1 MYGRPT
7 ETQAE
12 NIMSGITWLLL
23 TLIVAGT
30 LAYRRSPLL
39 IWTGAAAVLLL
50 AVQLAGEG
58 LAPVAWI
65 VFAVIA
71 GLLNF
76 KPLRRATLSKP
87 LLKWFKSVLPPM
99 SSTEKDAIDAGTV
112 WWDAELFSG
121 RPNWT
126 TLLRTPRA
134 ELNDEER
141 AFLDGPVED
150 LCRMLDD
157 WKINQELNDLPPE
170 VWTFLGKHR
179 FFGMI
184 IPKEYG
190 GLDFSARAQSE
201 VVVKIASRSGTA
213 AVTVMVPN
221 SLGPG
226 ELLMHYGTSEQKQ
239 HFLPRLARGEEI
251 PAFALTGPWAG
262 SDAGSMPDIGVVCKG
277 EYKGKEV
284 LGFRVNWQK
293 RYITLGPIATI
304 LGLAFKA
311 EDPDGLLGG
320 KRERGITCALIPTD
334 TPGVEIGLRHNPGG
348 AFMNGPNSGKDVFVP
363 MEWVIGGQA
372 QVGNGWKM
380 LMDCLSVGRAISL
393 PALGTAG
400 GKAAARMSG
409 AYARVRRQ
417 FKIPIGRFEGIEEP
431 LARIAGVTYRMDAAR
446 VLTATALDLGGKPSV
461 LSAILKYNNTEGMRQ
476 TINDAMDI
484 HAGRAVCLG
493 PSNYLQ
499 QTYQTVPVAITVEG
513 ANILTRSMIIFGQ
526 GAIRCHPYVLKEML
540 AAANDD
546 AEAGLKAFDEAFFAH
561 VGFTISNLVRS
572 FVLAVTGARFVAAP
586 DLGPTAGYAKR
597 LTRMSASFALLADVA
612 MLTLGGDLKRREKI
626 SGRFADI
633 LSHLYMASAVL
644 KRFEDDGRPA
654 ADLPIV
660 RWALD
665 DSLAIIE
672 ERLDGILRNF
682 PVTGVGA
689 VLRPFVLPLGRRY
702 RGASDALG
710 HEVAKLLLSPSETR
724 DRLTDGLFIDLKR
737 DDPMGLME
745 LALEKVIAA
754 EAVERKLAKGLGAGV
769 NTLNMEAVLAKGV
782 AEGVINELEAEEVR
796 EAMAIT
802 AEAIAVDDFPGAPKK
817 AGQQAA

>member
-1 MYGRPT
+1 
-7 ETQAE
+7 
-12 NIMSGITWLLL
+12 MSGITWLLL
-23 TLIVAGT
+23 ILVAFGV
-30 LAYRRSPLL
+30 LAYRRSSLPV
-39 IWTGAAAVLLL
+39 WTGAIAILLLAGQLAGGGLTPIPWVLFAIVAVLLNL
-50 AVQLAGEG
+50 
-58 LAPVAWI
+58 
-65 VFAVIA
+65 
-71 GLLNF
+71 
-76 KPLRRATLSKP
+76 KPLRRVVLSKA
-87 LLKWFKSVLPPM
+87 LLNWFRSVLPPM
-99 SSTEKDAIDAGTV
+99 SATEKDAIDAGTV

-121 RPNWT
+121 RPNWNE
-126 TLLRTPRA
+126 LLRTPRG
-134 ELNDEER
+134 ELSAEER
-141 AFLDGPVED
+141 AFLDGPVNE
-150 LCRMLDD
+150 LCHMLDD
-157 WKINQELNDLPPE
+157 WKINQELDDLPPE
-170 VWTFLGKHR
+170 VWSFLGKHR

-201 VVVKIASRSGTA
+201 VVLKIASRSGTA

-226 ELLMHYGTSEQKQ
+226 ELLMHYGTAEQKK

-262 SDAGSMPDIGVVCKG
+262 SDAGSMPDAGIVCKG

-284 LGFRVNWQK
+284 LGFRVNWDK
-293 RYITLGPIATI
+293 RYITLGPIATL

-311 EDPDGLLGG
+311 RDPDGLLGG
-320 KRERGITCALIPTD
+320 KQELGITCALIPTNA
-334 TPGVEIGLRHNPGG
+334 PGVDIGLRHKPGG

-363 MEWVIGGQA
+363 MDWVIGGQA

-400 GKAAARMSG
+400 GKGAARMTG

-476 TINDAMDI
+476 AINDAMDV

-493 PSNYLQ
+493 PSNYLAQ
-499 QTYQTVPVAITVEG
+499 SYQTVPVAITVEG

-540 AAANDD
+540 AAADQD

-572 FVLAVTGARFVAAP
+572 FVLALTGGRFVAGP
-586 DLGPTAGYAKR
+586 DLGPTALYAKR

-612 MLTLGGDLKRREKI
+612 MMALGGDLKRREKI

-682 PVTGVGA
+682 PVRGVGPA
-689 VLRPFVLPLGRRY
+689 MRPFVLPLGRRWK
-702 RGASDALG
+702 GASDKLG
-710 HEVAKLLLSPSETR
+710 HEVAALLLSPSETR
-724 DRLTDGLFIDLKR
+724 DRLTSGLFLNMNE

-745 LALEKVIAA
+745 IALEKVIAA
-754 EAVERKLAKGLGAGV
+754 EPVERKLAKAFGASI
-769 NTLNMEAVLAKGV
+769 NTQNMEAVLKKGV
-782 AEGVINELEAEEVR
+782 AEGAINELEAETVR

-802 AEAIAVDDFPGAPKK
+802 AKAIAVDDFPGQQAKL
-817 AGQQAA
+817 GQQAA

>member
-1 MYGRPT
+1 
-7 ETQAE
+7 
-12 NIMSGITWLLL
+12 MSGITWLLL
-23 TLIVAGT
+23 ILVALGV
-30 LAYRRSPLL
+30 LAYRRSSLP
-39 IWTGAAAVLLL
+39 IWTGAIAVLLL
-50 AVQLAGEG
+50 AVQLTGGG
-58 LAPVAWI
+58 LTPVPWL
-65 VFAVIA
+65 VFAVVA
-71 GLLNF
+71 VLLNV
-76 KPLRRATLSKP
+76 KPLRRVVFSKA
-87 LLKWFKSVLPPM
+87 LLKWFRSVLPPM
-99 SSTEKDAIDAGTV
+99 SATEKDAIDAGTV

-121 RPNWT
+121 RPNWIE
-126 TLLRTPRA
+126 LLRTPRG
-134 ELNDEER
+134 ELSPEER
-141 AFLDGPVED
+141 AFLDGPVDE

-157 WKINQELNDLPPE
+157 WKINQELDDLPPE
-170 VWTFLGKHR
+170 VWSFLAKHR

-201 VVVKIASRSGTA
+201 VVLKIASRSGAA

-226 ELLMHYGTSEQKQ
+226 ELLMHYGTAEQKK

-262 SDAGSMPDIGVVCKG
+262 SDAGSMPDAGIVCKG

-284 LGFRVNWQK
+284 LGFRVNWEK

-311 EDPDGLLGG
+311 RDPDGLLGG
-320 KRERGITCALIPTD
+320 NKELGITCALIPTD
-334 TPGVEIGLRHNPGG
+334 TPGVDIGLRHKPGG

-393 PALGTAG
+393 PALGTAA
-400 GKAAARMSG
+400 GKAAARMTG
-409 AYARVRRQ
+409 AYSRVRRQ

-476 TINDAMDI
+476 AINDAMDV

-493 PSNYLQ
+493 PSNYLAQ
-499 QTYQTVPVAITVEG
+499 SYQTVPVAITVEG

-540 AAANDD
+540 AAADQD
-546 AEAGLKAFDEAFFAH
+546 ADAGLKAFDEAFFAH

-572 FVLAVTGARFVAAP
+572 FVLALTGGRFVAAP
-586 DLGPTAGYAKR
+586 DLGPTAAYARR
-597 LTRMSASFALLADVA
+597 LTRMSASFALLADIA
-612 MLTLGGDLKRREKI
+612 MMALGGDLKRREKI

-633 LSHLYMASAVL
+633 LSHMYMASAVL

-660 RWALD
+660 RWALE

-682 PVTGVGA
+682 PVRGVGA
-689 VLRPFVLPLGRRY
+689 VMRPFVLPLGRRSK
-702 RGASDALG
+702 GASDQLG

-724 DRLTDGLFIDLKR
+724 DRLTAGLFIDMNE

-745 LALEKVIAA
+745 VALEKVIAA
-754 EAVERKLAKGLGAGV
+754 EPVERKLAKAFGASV
-769 NTLNMEAVLAKGV
+769 NTHNMEAVLKKGV
-782 AEGVINELEAEEVR
+782 SEGAINELEAETVR

-802 AEAIAVDDFPGAPKK
+802 AKAIAVDDFPGAQRKL
-817 AGQQAA
+817 GQQAA

>member
-1 MYGRPT
+1 
-7 ETQAE
+7 
-12 NIMSGITWLLL
+12 
-23 TLIVAGT
+23 
-30 LAYRRSPLL
+30 
-39 IWTGAAAVLLL
+39 
-50 AVQLAGEG
+50 
-58 LAPVAWI
+58 
-65 VFAVIA
+65 
-71 GLLNF
+71 
-76 KPLRRATLSKP
+76 
-87 LLKWFKSVLPPM
+87 
-99 SSTEKDAIDAGTV
+99 
-112 WWDAELFSG
+112 
-121 RPNWT
+121 
-126 TLLRTPRA
+126 
-134 ELNDEER
+134 
-141 AFLDGPVED
+141 
-150 LCRMLDD
+150 
-157 WKINQELNDLPPE
+157 
-170 VWTFLGKHR
+170 
-179 FFGMI
+179 
-184 IPKEYG
+184 
-190 GLDFSARAQSE
+190 
-201 VVVKIASRSGTA
+201 
-213 AVTVMVPN
+213 
-221 SLGPG
+221 
-226 ELLMHYGTSEQKQ
+226 
-239 HFLPRLARGEEI
+239 
-251 PAFALTGPWAG
+251 
-262 SDAGSMPDIGVVCKG
+262 
-277 EYKGKEV
+277 
-284 LGFRVNWQK
+284 
-293 RYITLGPIATI
+293 
-304 LGLAFKA
+304 
-311 EDPDGLLGG
+311 
-320 KRERGITCALIPTD
+320 
-334 TPGVEIGLRHNPGG
+334 
-348 AFMNGPNSGKDVFVP
+348 
-363 MEWVIGGQA
+363 
-372 QVGNGWKM
+372 
-380 LMDCLSVGRAISL
+380 
-393 PALGTAG
+393 
-400 GKAAARMSG
+400 MSG

-417 FKIPIGRFEGIEEP
+417 FRIPIGRFEGIEEP

-476 TINDAMDI
+476 AINDAMDI

-612 MLTLGGDLKRREKI
+612 MLMLGGDLKRREKI

-682 PVTGVGA
+682 PVKGVGA
-689 VLRPFVLPLGRRY
+689 VLRPFVLPLGRRHK
-702 RGASDALG
+702 GASDRLG
-710 HEVAKLLLSPSETR
+710 HEVASLLLSPSETR
-724 DRLTDGLFIDLKR
+724 DRLTDGLFIELKR

-754 EAVERKLAKGLGAGV
+754 EAVERKLAKGLRASV
-769 NTLNMEAVLAKGV
+769 NTLNMEDVLAKGV

-817 AGQQAA
+817 VGQQAA

>member
-1 MYGRPT
+1 M
-7 ETQAE
+7 TQAE
-12 NIMSGITWLLL
+12 NIMSGITWLLI
-23 TLIVAGT
+23 TLIVFGV
-30 LAYRRSPLL
+30 LAYRRSTLPV
-39 IWTGAAAVLLL
+39 WTGAAAILLL
-50 AVQLAGEG
+50 AVQLTGNG
-58 LAPVAWI
+58 LAPAPWI
-65 VFAVIA
+65 VLAVIA
-71 GLLNF
+71 VLLNL
-76 KPLRRATLSKP
+76 KPLRRAVLSKP
-87 LLKWFKSVLPPM
+87 LLGWFKSVLPPM
-99 SSTEKDAIDAGTV
+99 SATEKDAIDAGTV

-126 TLLRTPRA
+126 TLLRTPRS
-134 ELNDEER
+134 ELNAEER
-141 AFLDGPVED
+141 AFIDGPVDD
-150 LCRMLDD
+150 LCRMIDD
-157 WKINQELNDLPPE
+157 WKINHELNDLPPE
-170 VWTFLGKHR
+170 IWAYLAKHR

-201 VVVKIASRSGTA
+201 VVVKIASRSGA
-213 AVTVMVPN
+213 VAVTVMVPN

-226 ELLMHYGTSEQKQ
+226 ELLMHYGTTEQKQ
-239 HFLPRLARGEEI
+239 YFLPRLARGEEI
-251 PAFALTGPWAG
+251 PAFALTGPYAG
-262 SDAGSMPDIGVVCKG
+262 SDAGSMPDVGIVCKG

-311 EDPDGLLGG
+311 QDPDGLLGG
-320 KRERGITCALIPTD
+320 KKDLGITCALIPTG
-334 TPGVEIGLRHNPGG
+334 TPGVEIGLRHDPGG

-363 MEWVIGGQA
+363 MDWVIGGEA

-476 TINDAMDI
+476 AINDAMDI

-493 PSNYLQ
+493 PSNYLA

-513 ANILTRSMIIFGQ
+513 ANILTRSLIIFGQ

-540 AAANDD
+540 AAADED
-546 AEAGLKAFDEAFFAH
+546 SGAGLKAFDEAFFAH

-572 FVLAVTGARFVAAP
+572 FVLAITGARFVPAP
-586 DLGPTAGYAKR
+586 DLGPTAVYAKR

-612 MLTLGGDLKRREKI
+612 LLMLGGDLKRREKI

-672 ERLDGILRNF
+672 DRLDGILRNF
-682 PVTGVGA
+682 PTPGVGLA
-689 VLRPFVLPLGRRY
+689 LRPFILPLGRRF
-702 RGASDALG
+702 RGASDTLG
-710 HEVAKLLLSPSETR
+710 HQVAKLLLSPSETR
-724 DRLTDGLFIDLKR
+724 DRLTAGLFMDVKAE
-737 DDPMGLME
+737 DPMGLME
-745 LALEKVIAA
+745 LAMEKVIAA
-754 EAVERKLAKGLGAGV
+754 EPVEQKLAKGLRASV
-769 NTLNMEAVLAKGV
+769 NPSNMESVLKKGV
-782 AEGVINELEAEEVR
+782 ADGVINELEAETVR

-802 AEAIAVDDFPGAPKK
+802 AVAIAVDDFPGRASAK

>member
-1 MYGRPT
+1 
-7 ETQAE
+7 
-12 NIMSGITWLLL
+12 MSGFIWLPII
-23 TLIVAGT
+23 IVAFGV
-30 LAYRRSPLL
+30 LAYRRSPLAT
-39 IWTGAAAVLLL
+39 WTGVAAVLLL
-50 AVQLAGEG
+50 GVQLTGGG
-58 LAPVAWI
+58 LSLLPWI
-65 VFAVIA
+65 VLGAV
-71 GLLNF
+71 GVLLNV
-76 KPLRRATLSKP
+76 KSLRRSVLGKP
-87 LLKWFKSVLPPM
+87 IMKWFKSVLPPM

-121 RPNWT
+121 RPNWN

-134 ELNDEER
+134 ELTDEEK
-141 AFLDGPVED
+141 AFLEGPVEE

-157 WKINQELNDLPPE
+157 WKINHELDDLPPE
-170 VWTFLGKHR
+170 VWSFLGKHR
-179 FFGMI
+179 FFAMI

-201 VVVKIASRSGTA
+201 VVMKIASRSGAA

-226 ELLMHYGTSEQKQ
+226 ELLMHYGTQEQKQ
-239 HFLPRLARGEEI
+239 HFLPRLSRGEEI

-262 SDAGSMPDIGVVCKG
+262 SDAGSMPDAGVVCKG

-284 LGFRVNWQK
+284 LGFRVNWAK
-293 RYITLGPIATI
+293 RYITLGPVATI

-311 EDPDGLLGG
+311 QDPDGLLGQQ
-320 KRERGITCALIPTD
+320 KDLGITCALIPTD
-334 TPGVEIGLRHNPGG
+334 TPGVEIGLRHDPGG
-348 AFMNGPNSGKDVFVP
+348 AFMNGPNTGTDVFVP
-363 MEWVIGGQA
+363 MEWIIGGQA

-400 GKAAARMSG
+400 GKAAARMTG

-431 LARIAGVTYRMDAAR
+431 LARIGGVTYRMDAAR

-476 TINDAMDI
+476 AINDAMDV

-493 PSNYLQ
+493 PSNYLA

-540 AAANDD
+540 AAADPD
-546 AEAGLKAFDEAFFAH
+546 EQAGLKAFDDAFFAH

-572 FVLAVTGARFVAAP
+572 LVLAVTGGRIAPAP
-586 DLGPTAGYAKR
+586 DLGPTSAYATR
-597 LTRMSASFALLADVA
+597 LTRMSASFALLADIA

-644 KRFEDDGRPA
+644 KRFEDDGRPEE
-654 ADLPIV
+654 DLPIV

-682 PVTGVGA
+682 PVAGVGPL
-689 VLRPFVLPLGRRY
+689 LRPFVLPLGRRF
-702 RGASDALG
+702 RGASDQLG
-710 HEVAKLLLSPSETR
+710 HNVAKLLLSPSATR
-724 DRLTDGLFIDLKR
+724 DRLTDGLFLQR
-737 DDPMGLME
+737 SEEDPMGLME
-745 LALEKVIAA
+745 LALEKVIAG
-754 EAVERKLAKGLGAGV
+754 EPVERKLAKAFGASV
-769 NTLNMEAVLAKGV
+769 NTVNMDAVLEKGV
-782 AEGVINELEAEEVR
+782 AEGVIDAAEAELVR
-796 EAMAIT
+796 EAMDIT
-802 AEAIAVDDFPGAPKK
+802 TRAIAVDDFPGVEKK
-817 AGQQAA
+817 DKSAGQEAA

>member
-1 MYGRPT
+1 
-7 ETQAE
+7 
-12 NIMSGITWLLL
+12 MSGITWLLL
-23 TLIVAGT
+23 ILIVSGI
-30 LAYRRSPLL
+30 LAYRRSTLPV
-39 IWTGAAAVLLL
+39 WTAAAAILLL
-50 AVQLAGEG
+50 AVQVTGPG
-58 LAPVAWI
+58 LAPIPWL

-71 GLLNF
+71 GLLNI
-76 KPLRRATLSKP
+76 KPLRRAVLSKP

-99 SSTEKDAIDAGTV
+99 SATEKDAIDAGTV
-112 WWDAELFSG
+112 WWDAELFTG
-121 RPNWT
+121 RPNWN
-126 TLLRTPRA
+126 TLLRTPRS
-134 ELNDEER
+134 ELNAEER
-141 AFLDGPVED
+141 AFIDGPVDE
-150 LCRMLDD
+150 LCGMLDD
-157 WKINQELNDLPPE
+157 WKINHELNDLPPE
-170 VWTFLGKHR
+170 VWSFLGQHR

-201 VVVKIASRSGTA
+201 VVMKVASRSGAA

-226 ELLMHYGTSEQKQ
+226 ELLMHYGTKEQKDY
-239 HFLPRLARGEEI
+239 FLPRLAKGEEI

-262 SDAGSMPDIGVVCKG
+262 SDAGSMPDAGVVCKG
-277 EYKGKEV
+277 EHKGKEV
-284 LGFRVNWQK
+284 LGFRVNWEK
-293 RYITLGPIATI
+293 RYITLGPVATI

-311 EDPDGLLGG
+311 QDPDGLLGG
-320 KRERGITCALIPTD
+320 EQELGITCALIPTD
-334 TPGVEIGLRHNPGG
+334 TPGVEIGLRHDPGG

-363 MEWVIGGQA
+363 MEWIIGGQA

-400 GKAAARMSG
+400 GKAAARMTG

-417 FKIPIGRFEGIEEP
+417 FRIPIGRFEGIEEP
-431 LARIAGVTYRMDAAR
+431 LARIGGVTYRMDAAR
-446 VLTATALDLGGKPSV
+446 ILTATALDIGGKPSV

-476 TINDAMDI
+476 AINDAMDV

-493 PSNYLQ
+493 PSNYLA

-546 AEAGLKAFDEAFFAH
+546 KQAGLAAFDAAFFAH

-572 FVLAVTGARFVAAP
+572 LVLAITGARFVQGP
-586 DLGPTAGYAKR
+586 DLGPTARYANR
-597 LTRMSASFALLADVA
+597 LTRLSASFALLADVA
-612 MLTLGGDLKRREKI
+612 MLTLGGDLKRREKV

-644 KRFEDDGRPA
+644 KRFEDDGRPS

-672 ERLDGILRNF
+672 DRLDGILRNF
-682 PVTGVGA
+682 PVRGIGPL
-689 VLRPFVLPLGRRY
+689 LRPFVLPLGRRY
-702 RGASDALG
+702 RGASDKLG
-710 HEVAKLLLSPSETR
+710 HEVARLLLSPSETR
-724 DRLTDGLFIDLKR
+724 DRLTDGLFLNLR
-737 DDPMGLME
+737 PEDPMGLME
-745 LALEKVIAA
+745 LALEKVMEA
-754 EAVERKLAKGLGAGV
+754 EPVEKKLAKSLGVSV
-769 NTLNMEAVLAKGV
+769 NTVNMEAALKKGV
-782 AEGVINELEAEEVR
+782 AEGVINELEAETVR
-796 EAMAIT
+796 ESMALT
-802 AEAIAVDDFPGAPKK
+802 TLAIAVDDFPGPQPAKK
-817 AGQQAA
+817 TGQQAA

>member
-1 MYGRPT
+1 MTGL
-7 ETQAE
+7 
-12 NIMSGITWLLL
+12 TWFL
-23 TLIVAGT
+23 LIVVVFGV
-30 LAYRRSPLL
+30 LAYRRSSLTA
-39 IWTGAAAVLLL
+39 WTGAAAALLL
-50 AVQLAGEG
+50 AAQLAAG
-58 LAPVAWI
+58 AVSPWAWLL
-65 VFAVIA
+65 FAVVA
-71 GLLNF
+71 GTLNF
-76 KPLRRATLSKP
+76 KPLRRKLLSKP

-99 SSTEKDAIDAGTV
+99 SQTEKDAIDAGTV
-112 WWDAELFSG
+112 WWDAELFTG
-121 RPNWT
+121 RPNWNE
-126 TLLRTPRA
+126 LLRTPAA
-134 ELNDEER
+134 ELTAEEQ
-141 AFLDGPVED
+141 AFLDGPVEE
-150 LCRMLDD
+150 LCAMLDD
-157 WKINQELNDLPPE
+157 WKINRELNDLPAE
-170 VWTFLGKHR
+170 VWNFLGKHR
-179 FFGMI
+179 FFAMI

-201 VVVKIASRSGTA
+201 VVMKIASRSVAT

-226 ELLMHYGTSEQKQ
+226 ELLMLYGTQAQKDY
-239 HFLPRLARGEEI
+239 FLPRLSSGEEI
-251 PAFALTGPWAG
+251 PAFALTGTWAG
-262 SDAGSMPDIGVVCKG
+262 SDAGSMPDDGVVCRG
-277 EYKGKEV
+277 EYKGEEV
-284 LGFRVNWQK
+284 LGFRVNWSK
-293 RYITLGPIATI
+293 RYITLGPVATL

-311 EDPDGLLGG
+311 RDPDGLLGG
-320 KRERGITCALIPTD
+320 EKNLGITCALVPTD

-348 AFMNGPNSGKDVFVP
+348 AFQNGPNTGTDVFVP
-363 MEWVIGGQA
+363 MEWVIGGQK

-400 GKAAARMSG
+400 GKMAARTTG

-431 LARIAGVTYRMDAAR
+431 LARIGGVTYRMDAAR
-446 VLTATALDLGGKPSV
+446 TLTTTALDQGGKPSV

-476 TINDAMDI
+476 AINDAMDV

-493 PSNYLQ
+493 PSNYLA

-526 GAIRCHPYVLKEML
+526 GAIRCHPYVLKEMM
-540 AAANDD
+540 AAADED
-546 AEAGLKAFDEAFFAH
+546 SEAGLAAFDEAFFAH
-561 VGFTISNLVRS
+561 AGFTISNLVRS
-572 FVLAVTGARFVAAP
+572 FVLSVTNARFVRAP
-586 DLGPTAGYAKR
+586 DIGPTAPYARR

-612 MLTLGGDLKRREKI
+612 MLLLGGDLKRREKI

-654 ADLPIV
+654 ADLPLA

-682 PVTGVGA
+682 PVRGVGA
-689 VLRPFVLPLGRRY
+689 LLRPFVLPLGRRC
-702 RGASDALG
+702 RNASDALG

-724 DRLTDGLFIDLKR
+724 DRLTSGMFFELKE
-737 DDPMGLME
+737 DDPLGLME
-745 LALEKVIAA
+745 LALEKVILA
-754 EAVERKLAKGLGAGV
+754 EPIERKLGVSINTTNMEASLAKGL
-769 NTLNMEAVLAKGV
+769 EQ
-782 AEGVINELEAEEVR
+782 GVINELEAETVR

-802 AEAIAVDDFPGAPKK
+802 ARAIAVDDFPGREKEAS
-817 AGQQAA
+817 QQAA

>member
-1 MYGRPT
+1 MT
-7 ETQAE
+7 VLTT
-12 NIMSGITWLLL
+12 ILL
-23 TLIVAGT
+23 TLVVIGV
-30 LAYRRSPLL
+30 LAYRRSSLPV
-39 IWTGAAAVLLL
+39 WTGALAVLLL
-50 AVQLAGEG
+50 AVQLAGAG
-58 LAPVAWI
+58 LSPVPWV
-65 VFAVIA
+65 VFALVA
-71 GLLNF
+71 GLLNL
-76 KPLRRATLSKP
+76 KPLRRTVLSRP

-99 SSTEKDAIDAGTV
+99 SQTEKDAIDAGTV
-112 WWDAELFSG
+112 WWDAELFTG

-126 TLLRTPRA
+126 SLLRTPRP
-134 ELNDEER
+134 ELSEEEQ
-141 AFLDGPVED
+141 AYLDGPVEE

-157 WKINQELNDLPPE
+157 WKINRELDDLPPE
-170 VWTFLGKHR
+170 VWDFLGKHR
-179 FFGMI
+179 FFAMI
-184 IPKEYG
+184 IPKEFG

-201 VVVKIASRSGTA
+201 IVMKIASRSVAA

-226 ELLMHYGTSEQKQ
+226 ELLMHYGTPEQKQ
-239 HFLPRLARGEEI
+239 HFLPRLAKGLEI

-262 SDAGSMPDIGVVCKG
+262 SDAGSMPDDGILCKG

-284 LGFRVNWQK
+284 LGFRVNWSK

-311 EDPDGLLGG
+311 RDPDGLLGG
-320 KRERGITCALIPTD
+320 KKELGITCALIPTD
-334 TPGVEIGLRHNPGG
+334 TPGVEIGRRHNPAG
-348 AFMNGPNSGKDVFVP
+348 AFQNGPNYGTDVFVP

-400 GKAAARMSG
+400 SKMAARMTG

-446 VLTATALDLGGKPSV
+446 VLTATALALGGKPSV

-476 TINDAMDI
+476 AINDAMDV

-493 PSNYLQ
+493 PKNYLA

-540 AAANDD
+540 AAADPD
-546 AEAGLKAFDEAFFAH
+546 ESAGLQAFDEAFFGHA
-561 VGFTISNLVRS
+561 GFTISNLVRS
-572 FVLAVTGARFVAAP
+572 FVLAITGARFVKAP
-586 DLGPTAGYAKR
+586 DLGPTAIYARK

-612 MLTLGGDLKRREKI
+612 MLTLGGDLKRREKL

-682 PVTGVGA
+682 PVKGVGGF
-689 VLRPFVLPLGRRY
+689 LRPFVLPLGRRC
-702 RGASDALG
+702 RPASDRLG
-710 HEVAKLLLSPSETR
+710 HEGAKLMLSPSETR
-724 DRLTDGLFIDLKR
+724 DRLTAGMFFER
-737 DDPMGLME
+737 SEDDPVGLME
-745 LALEKVIAA
+745 LALEKVIAF
-754 EAVERKLAKGLGAGV
+754 EPIERKLGTVVNTSNMEKVLAKGLAD
-769 NTLNMEAVLAKGV
+769 
-782 AEGVINELEAEEVR
+782 GVINELEAETVR

-802 AEAIAVDDFPGAPKK
+802 TEAIAVDDFPGRSRK

>member
-1 MYGRPT
+1 
-7 ETQAE
+7 
-12 NIMSGITWLLL
+12 MSGLIWLLL
-23 TLIVAGT
+23 IVVAAGA
-30 LAYRRSPLL
+30 LAYRRSNLPT
-39 IWTGAAAVLLL
+39 WTAVFAVLLL
-50 AVQLAGEG
+50 AAQLAGG
-58 LAPVAWI
+58 ALSPWPWV
-65 VFAVIA
+65 VFAVVA
-71 GLLNF
+71 ALFNL
-76 KPLRRATLSKP
+76 KPIRRALLSRP
-87 LLKWFKSVLPPM
+87 LLKWFRSVLPPM
-99 SSTEKDAIDAGTV
+99 SATEKEAIDAGTV

-121 RPNWT
+121 RPNWN
-126 TLLRTPRA
+126 TLLRTPRG
-134 ELNDEER
+134 ELTAEER
-141 AFLDGPVED
+141 AFLDGPVEE

-157 WKINQELNDLPPE
+157 WKINRELDDLPPE
-170 VWTFLGKHR
+170 VWRFLAKNR

-201 VVVKIASRSGTA
+201 VVLKVASRSGTA

-226 ELLMHYGTSEQKQ
+226 ELLMHYGTAEQKQ
-239 HFLPRLARGEEI
+239 YFLPRLAVGEEI
-251 PAFALTGPWAG
+251 PAFALTGTWAG
-262 SDAGSMPDIGVVCKG
+262 SDAGSMPDAGVVCKG

-284 LGFRVNWQK
+284 LGFRVNWEK
-293 RYITLGPIATI
+293 RYITLGPVATI

-311 EDPDGLLGG
+311 RDPDGLLGG
-320 KRERGITCALIPTD
+320 KKELGITCALIPTH
-334 TPGVEIGLRHNPGG
+334 TEGVEIGRRHNPGG
-348 AFMNGPNSGKDVFVP
+348 AFMNGPNTGTDVFVP
-363 MEWVIGGQA
+363 MDWIIGGQA

-393 PALGTAG
+393 PALSTAG
-400 GKAAARMSG
+400 GMAAARMTG

-417 FKIPIGRFEGIEEP
+417 FRIPIGRFEGIEEP
-431 LARIAGVTYRMDAAR
+431 LARIGGVTYRMDAAR

-476 TINDAMDI
+476 TINDAMDV

-493 PSNYLQ
+493 PSNYLAQ
-499 QTYQTVPVAITVEG
+499 CYQTVPVAITVEG
-513 ANILTRSMIIFGQ
+513 ANILTRTMIIFGQ

-540 AAANDD
+540 AAADED
-546 AEAGLKAFDEAFFAH
+546 ATAGLKAFDEAFFAH

-572 FVLAVTGARFVAAP
+572 FVLALTGGRFVNAP
-586 DLGPTAGYAKR
+586 DLGPTAVYAKR

-654 ADLPIV
+654 GDLPLV
-660 RWALD
+660 LWALE
-665 DSLAIIE
+665 DSLAIVD

-682 PVTGVGA
+682 PVRGVGA

-702 RGASDALG
+702 KGASDVLG
-710 HEVAKLLLSPSETR
+710 HKVAKLLLSPSETR
-724 DRLTDGLFIDLKR
+724 DRLTEGLFFDLDR
-737 DDPMGLME
+737 EDPMGLME
-745 LALEKVIAA
+745 LAMLKVIAA
-754 EAVERKLAKGLGAGV
+754 EPAERKLAQGLGASITAG
-769 NTLNMEAVLAKGV
+769 NMEAVLRKGV
-782 AEGVINELEAEEVR
+782 AEGVINELEAETVR
-796 EAMAIT
+796 EAMDIT
-802 AEAIAVDDFPGAPKK
+802 AQAIAVDDFPGKARK

>member
-1 MYGRPT
+1 MTGPT
-7 ETQAE
+7 
-12 NIMSGITWLLL
+12 WFL
-23 TLIVAGT
+23 LIVIVFGV
-30 LAYRRSPLL
+30 LAYRRSSLTT
-39 IWTGAAAVLLL
+39 WTGAAAALLL
-50 AVQLAGEG
+50 AAQLAGG
-58 LAPVAWI
+58 AVSAWPWL
-65 VFAVIA
+65 VFAAVA
-71 GLLNF
+71 GTLNF
-76 KPLRRATLSKP
+76 KPLRRKLLSQP

-99 SSTEKDAIDAGTV
+99 SQTEKDAIDAGTV
-112 WWDAELFSG
+112 WWDAELFTG
-121 RPNWT
+121 RPNWNE
-126 TLLRTPRA
+126 LLRTPVA
-134 ELNDEER
+134 ELTAEEQ
-141 AFLDGPVED
+141 AFLDGPVEE
-150 LCRMLDD
+150 LCAMLDD
-157 WKINQELNDLPPE
+157 WKINRELNDLPPE
-170 VWTFLGKHR
+170 VWKFLGKHR
-179 FFGMI
+179 FFAMI
-184 IPKEYG
+184 IPQEYG

-201 VVVKIASRSGTA
+201 VVMKIASRSVAT

-226 ELLMHYGTSEQKQ
+226 ELLMLYGTQAQKDY
-239 HFLPRLARGEEI
+239 FLPRLSSGEEI
-251 PAFALTGPWAG
+251 PAFALTGTWAG
-262 SDAGSMPDIGVVCKG
+262 SDAGSMPDDGVVCKG
-277 EYKGKEV
+277 EYKGEEV
-284 LGFRVNWQK
+284 LGFRVNWSK

-311 EDPDGLLGG
+311 RDPDGLLGG
-320 KRERGITCALIPTD
+320 EKNLGITCALVPTD

-348 AFMNGPNSGKDVFVP
+348 AFQNGPNTGTDVFVP
-363 MEWVIGGQA
+363 MEWVIGGQK

-400 GKAAARMSG
+400 GKMAARTTG

-431 LARIAGVTYRMDAAR
+431 LARIGGVTYRMDAAR
-446 VLTATALDLGGKPSV
+446 TLTTTALDQGGKPSV

-476 TINDAMDI
+476 AINDAMDV

-493 PSNYLQ
+493 PSNYLA

-526 GAIRCHPYVLKEML
+526 GAIRCHPYVLKEMM
-540 AAANDD
+540 AAGDED
-546 AEAGLKAFDEAFFAH
+546 PEAGLAAFDEAFFAH

-572 FVLAVTGARFVAAP
+572 FVLSVSNARFVKAP
-586 DLGPTAGYAKR
+586 DIGPTAPYARR

-612 MLTLGGDLKRREKI
+612 MLLLGGDLKRREKI

-654 ADLPIV
+654 ADLPLV

-682 PVTGVGA
+682 PVRGVGA
-689 VLRPFVLPLGRRY
+689 LLRPFVLPLGRRC
-702 RGASDALG
+702 RKASDALG
-710 HEVAKLLLSPSETR
+710 HQVAKLLLSPSETR
-724 DRLTDGLFIDLKR
+724 DRLTSGMFFEMKE
-737 DDPMGLME
+737 DDPLGLME
-745 LALEKVIAA
+745 LALEKVILA
-754 EAVERKLAKGLGAGV
+754 EPIERKLGVSINTTNMEASLAKGL
-769 NTLNMEAVLAKGV
+769 EQ
-782 AEGVINELEAEEVR
+782 GVINELEAETVR

-802 AEAIAVDDFPGAPKK
+802 ARAIAVDDFPGREKEAS
-817 AGQQAA
+817 QQAA

>member
-1 MYGRPT
+1 
-7 ETQAE
+7 
-12 NIMSGITWLLL
+12 MSGLIWLLL
-23 TLIVAGT
+23 IVVAAGA
-30 LAYRRSPLL
+30 LAYRRSNLPT
-39 IWTGAAAVLLL
+39 WTAVFAVLLL
-50 AVQLAGEG
+50 AAQLAAGA
-58 LAPVAWI
+58 LSPWPWV
-65 VFAVIA
+65 VFAAVA
-71 GLLNF
+71 ALFNL
-76 KPLRRATLSKP
+76 KPIRRALLSRP
-87 LLKWFKSVLPPM
+87 LLKWFRSVLPPM
-99 SSTEKDAIDAGTV
+99 SATEKEAIDAGTV

-121 RPNWT
+121 RPNWNS
-126 TLLRTPRA
+126 LLRTPRG
-134 ELNDEER
+134 ELTAEER
-141 AFLDGPVED
+141 AFLDGPVEE

-157 WKINQELNDLPPE
+157 WKINRELDDLPPE
-170 VWTFLGKHR
+170 VWKFLARNR

-201 VVVKIASRSGTA
+201 VVLKVASRSGAA

-226 ELLMHYGTSEQKQ
+226 ELLMHYGTAEQKQ
-239 HFLPRLARGEEI
+239 YFLPRLAVGEEI
-251 PAFALTGPWAG
+251 PAFALTGTWAG
-262 SDAGSMPDIGVVCKG
+262 SDAGSMPDAGVVCKG

-284 LGFRVNWQK
+284 LGFRVNWEK
-293 RYITLGPIATI
+293 RYITLGPVATI

-311 EDPDGLLGG
+311 RDPDGLLGG
-320 KRERGITCALIPTD
+320 KKELGITCALIPTH
-334 TPGVEIGLRHNPGG
+334 TEGVEIGRRHNPGG
-348 AFMNGPNSGKDVFVP
+348 AFMNGPNTGTDVFVP
-363 MEWVIGGQA
+363 MEWIIGGQS

-400 GKAAARMSG
+400 GKAAARMTG

-417 FKIPIGRFEGIEEP
+417 FRIPIGRFEGIEEP
-431 LARIAGVTYRMDAAR
+431 LARIGGVTYRMDAAR

-476 TINDAMDI
+476 TINDAMDV

-493 PSNYLQ
+493 PSNYLAQ
-499 QTYQTVPVAITVEG
+499 SYQTVPVAITVEG
-513 ANILTRSMIIFGQ
+513 ANILTRTMIIFGQ

-540 AAANDD
+540 AAADED
-546 AEAGLKAFDEAFFAH
+546 ATAGLKAFDDAFFAH

-572 FVLAVTGARFVAAP
+572 FVLALTGGRFVQAP
-586 DLGPTAGYAKR
+586 DLGPTAVYAKR

-654 ADLPIV
+654 GDLPLV
-660 RWALD
+660 LWALE
-665 DSLAIIE
+665 DSLAIVD

-682 PVTGVGA
+682 PVRGVGA

-702 RGASDALG
+702 KGASDVLG
-710 HEVAKLLLSPSETR
+710 HKVAKLLLSPSETR
-724 DRLTDGLFIDLKR
+724 DRLTEGLFFDLDR
-737 DDPMGLME
+737 EDPMGLME
-745 LALEKVIAA
+745 LAMLKVIAA
-754 EAVERKLAKGLGAGV
+754 EPAERKLAQGLGASITAG
-769 NTLNMEAVLAKGV
+769 NMESVLRKGV
-782 AEGVINELEAEEVR
+782 SEGVINELEAETIR
-796 EAMAIT
+796 EAMDIT
-802 AEAIAVDDFPGAPKK
+802 AQAIAVDDFPGKARK

>member
-1 MYGRPT
+1 M

-23 TLIVAGT
+23 ILVAFGV
-30 LAYRRSPLL
+30 LAYWRSALPV
-39 IWTGAAAVLLL
+39 WTGVAAVLLL
-50 AVQLAGEG
+50 AIQLTGGG
-58 LAPVAWI
+58 LTPLPWL
-65 VFAVIA
+65 VFVVVA
-71 GLLNF
+71 GLLNL
-76 KPLRRATLSKP
+76 KPLRRAVLSKP

-99 SSTEKDAIDAGTV
+99 SATEKDAIDAGTV

-121 RPNWT
+121 RPNWNE
-126 TLLRTPRA
+126 LLRTPRA
-134 ELNDEER
+134 ELTAEER
-141 AFLDGPVED
+141 AFLDGPVDE

-170 VWTFLGKHR
+170 VWSFLGKHR

-201 VVVKIASRSGTA
+201 VVMKVASRSGAA

-226 ELLMHYGTSEQKQ
+226 ELLMHYGTMEQKQ

-262 SDAGSMPDIGVVCKG
+262 SDAGAMPDVGVVCKG
-277 EYKGKEV
+277 DYKGKEV
-284 LGFRVNWQK
+284 LGFRVNWSK
-293 RYITLGPIATI
+293 RYITLGPVATI

-311 EDPDGLLGG
+311 RDPDGLLGG
-320 KRERGITCALIPTD
+320 KKDLGITCALIPTT
-334 TPGVEIGLRHNPGG
+334 TPGVEIGLRHDPGG
-348 AFMNGPNSGKDVFVP
+348 AFMNGPNKGTDVFVP
-363 MEWVIGGQA
+363 MEWIIGGQA

-400 GKAAARMSG
+400 GKAAARMTG

-431 LARIAGVTYRMDAAR
+431 LARIGGVTYRMDAAR
-446 VLTATALDLGGKPSV
+446 VLTATALALGGKPSV
-461 LSAILKYNNTEGMRQ
+461 LSAILKYNNTEGMRV
-476 TINDAMDI
+476 TINDAMDV

-493 PSNYLQ
+493 PSNYLAQ
-499 QTYQTVPVAITVEG
+499 SYQTVPVAITVEG

-540 AAANDD
+540 AAADED
-546 AEAGLKAFDEAFFAH
+546 SAAGLKAFDAAFFAH
-561 VGFTISNLVRS
+561 TGFTISNLVRS
-572 FVLAVTGARFVAAP
+572 FVLALTGARFVKAP
-586 DLGPTAGYAKR
+586 ELGPTAVYARR
-597 LTRMSASFALLADVA
+597 LTRMSASFALLADIA
-612 MLTLGGDLKRREKI
+612 MMTLGGDLKRREKI

-644 KRFEDDGRPA
+644 KRFEDDGRPM

-660 RWALD
+660 RWALE

-682 PVTGVGA
+682 PVRGVGP
-689 VLRPFVLPLGRRY
+689 VMRPFVLPLGRRY
-702 RGASDALG
+702 KGASDQLG

-724 DRLTDGLFIDLKR
+724 DRLTDGLFIQLSE

-745 LALEKVIAA
+745 LALRKVIAA
-754 EAVERKLAKGLGAGV
+754 EPVERKLAKAFGASI
-769 NTLNMEAVLAKGV
+769 NSENMEAVLKRGV
-782 AEGVINELEAEEVR
+782 AEGAINELEAETVR

-802 AEAIAVDDFPGAPKK
+802 TKAIAVDDFPGAQKQK

>member
-1 MYGRPT
+1 
-7 ETQAE
+7 
-12 NIMSGITWLLL
+12 MSGIIWLPII
-23 TLIVAGT
+23 IVAFGV
-30 LAYRRSPLL
+30 LAYRRSPLAT
-39 IWTGAAAVLLL
+39 WTGVAAVLLL
-50 AVQLAGEG
+50 GVQLTGGG
-58 LAPVAWI
+58 LSLLPWV
-65 VFAVIA
+65 VLGAV
-71 GLLNF
+71 GVLLNV
-76 KPLRRATLSKP
+76 KSLRRSVLGKP
-87 LLKWFKSVLPPM
+87 IMKWFKSVLPPM

-121 RPNWT
+121 RPNWN

-134 ELNDEER
+134 ELTDEER
-141 AFLDGPVED
+141 AFLDGPVEE

-157 WKINQELNDLPPE
+157 WKINHELNDLPPE
-170 VWTFLGKHR
+170 VWSFLGKHR
-179 FFGMI
+179 FFAMI

-201 VVVKIASRSGTA
+201 VVMKIASRSGAA

-226 ELLMHYGTSEQKQ
+226 ELLMHYGTHEQKQ

-262 SDAGSMPDIGVVCKG
+262 SDAGSMPDAGVVCKG

-284 LGFRVNWQK
+284 LGFRVNWAK
-293 RYITLGPIATI
+293 RYITLGPVATI

-311 EDPDGLLGG
+311 QDPDGLLGQ
-320 KRERGITCALIPTD
+320 KKDLGITCALIPTD
-334 TPGVEIGLRHNPGG
+334 TPGVEIGLRHDPGG
-348 AFMNGPNSGKDVFVP
+348 AFMNGPNTGTDVFVP
-363 MEWVIGGQA
+363 MEWIIGGQA

-400 GKAAARMSG
+400 GKAAARMTG

-431 LARIAGVTYRMDAAR
+431 LARIGGVTYRMDAAR

-476 TINDAMDI
+476 AINDAMDV

-493 PSNYLQ
+493 PSNYLA

-540 AAANDD
+540 AAADPD
-546 AEAGLKAFDEAFFAH
+546 EQAGLKAFDDAFFAH

-572 FVLAVTGARFVAAP
+572 LVLAVTGGRLAPAP
-586 DLGPTAGYAKR
+586 DLGPTSAYATR

-644 KRFEDDGRPA
+644 KRFEDDGRPEE
-654 ADLPIV
+654 DLPIV
-660 RWALD
+660 CWALD

-682 PVTGVGA
+682 PVAGVGPL
-689 VLRPFVLPLGRRY
+689 LRPFVLPLGRRF
-702 RGASDALG
+702 RGASDRLG
-710 HEVAKLLLSPSETR
+710 HEVAKLLLSPSATR
-724 DRLTDGLFIDLKR
+724 DRLTDGLYIQR
-737 DDPMGLME
+737 SEEDPMGLME
-745 LALEKVIAA
+745 LALEKVIAG
-754 EAVERKLAKGLGAGV
+754 EPVERKLAKAFGASV
-769 NTLNMEAVLAKGV
+769 NTVNMEAVLEKGIKD
-782 AEGVINELEAEEVR
+782 GVIDAAEAELVR
-796 EAMAIT
+796 EAMDIT
-802 AEAIAVDDFPGAPKK
+802 TRAIAVDDFPGLEKK
-817 AGQQAA
+817 DKTAGQEAA

>member
-1 MYGRPT
+1 
-7 ETQAE
+7 
-12 NIMSGITWLLL
+12 MSGIIWSLL
-23 TLIVAGT
+23 IGVAFGV
-30 LAYRRSPLL
+30 LAYRRSSLPV
-39 IWTGAAAVLLL
+39 WTGAAALFLL
-50 AVQLAGEG
+50 AIQLTGDG
-58 LAPVAWI
+58 LTPLPWIMLAFVAVTLNLKPV
-65 VFAVIA
+65 
-71 GLLNF
+71 
-76 KPLRRATLSKP
+76 RRALLSKP
-87 LLKWFKSVLPPM
+87 LLGWFKSVLPPM
-99 SSTEKDAIDAGTV
+99 SPTEKDAIDAGTV

-121 RPNWT
+121 RPNWNE
-126 TLLRTPRA
+126 LLRTPRA
-134 ELNDEER
+134 ELSAEER
-141 AFLDGPVED
+141 AFLDGPVEE

-157 WKINQELNDLPPE
+157 WKISHELDDLPPE

-179 FFGMI
+179 FFAMI

-201 VVVKIASRSGTA
+201 VVVKIASRSVAA

-226 ELLMHYGTSEQKQ
+226 ELLMHYGTDEQKQ

-262 SDAGSMPDIGVVCKG
+262 SDAGSMPDTGIVCKG

-284 LGFRVNWQK
+284 LGFRVNWAK

-311 EDPDGLLGG
+311 RDPDGLLGSR
-320 KRERGITCALIPTD
+320 KELGITCALIPTNA
-334 TPGVEIGLRHNPGG
+334 PGVEIGRRHNPGG
-348 AFMNGPNSGKDVFVP
+348 AFLNGPNSGKDVFVP

-372 QVGNGWKM
+372 QIGNGWKM

-393 PALGTAG
+393 PALGTAA
-400 GKAAARMSG
+400 GKAAARMTG

-431 LARIAGVTYRMDAAR
+431 LARIGGITYRMDAAR
-446 VLTATALDLGGKPSV
+446 ILTATALDLGGKPSV

-476 TINDAMDI
+476 AVNDAMDV

-493 PSNYLQ
+493 PSNYLAH
-499 QTYQTVPVAITVEG
+499 TYQTVPVAITVEG

-540 AAANDD
+540 AAADED
-546 AEAGLKAFDEAFFAH
+546 STAGLAAFDEAFFAH

-572 FVLAVTGARFVAAP
+572 FVLAVTGASFVRAP
-586 DLGPTAGYAKR
+586 DLGPTSVYAKR

-612 MLTLGGDLKRREKI
+612 MLSLGGDLKRREKI

-660 RWALD
+660 RWALE

-672 ERLDGILRNF
+672 ERLDSILRNF
-682 PVTGVGA
+682 PVRGVGA
-689 VLRPFVLPLGRRY
+689 VLRPFVLPLGRRCK
-702 RGASDALG
+702 GASDKLG

-724 DRLTDGLFIDLKR
+724 DRLTDGLFIELR
-737 DDPMGLME
+737 EDDPMGLME
-745 LALEKVIAA
+745 LALQKVIAG
-754 EAVERKLAKGLGAGV
+754 EPVERKLAQAFGASV
-769 NTLNMEAVLAKGV
+769 NTENMEAVLKKGV
-782 AEGVINELEAEEVR
+782 AEGAINELEAETVR

-802 AEAIAVDDFPGAPKK
+802 ALAIAVDDFPGRQKK

>member
-1 MYGRPT
+1 M
-7 ETQAE
+7 
-12 NIMSGITWLLL
+12 NGITWLV
-23 TLIVAGT
+23 LIVLLVGV
-30 LAYRRSPLL
+30 LAYRRSTLPV
-39 IWTGAAAVLLL
+39 WTGAAALLLL
-50 AVQLAGEG
+50 AVQLDVGG
-58 LAPVAWI
+58 LSLAPWIALALVA
-65 VFAVIA
+65 A
-71 GLLNF
+71 LLNV
-76 KPLRRATLSKP
+76 KALRRAVLSKP
-87 LLKWFKSVLPPM
+87 LLGWFRSVLPPM
-99 SSTEKDAIDAGTV
+99 SQTEKDAIDAGTV

-121 RPNWT
+121 RPNWN
-126 TLLRTPRA
+126 TLLRLPLA
-134 ELNDEER
+134 EISAEER
-141 AFLDGPVED
+141 AFLDGPVEE
-150 LCRMLDD
+150 LCGMLDD
-157 WKINQELNDLPPE
+157 WKINRELDDLPRE
-170 VWTFLGKHR
+170 VWDFLGKNR
-179 FFGMI
+179 FFAMI
-184 IPKEYG
+184 IPKQYG

-201 VVVKIASRSGTA
+201 VVVKIASRSVAT

-226 ELLMHYGTSEQKQ
+226 ELLMHYGTEAQKDY
-239 HFLPRLARGEEI
+239 FLPRLAKGEEI

-262 SDAGSMPDIGVVCKG
+262 SDAGSMPDTGVVCKG

-284 LGFRVNWQK
+284 LGFRINWSK

-311 EDPDGLLGG
+311 RDPDGLLGG
-320 KRERGITCALIPTD
+320 KKELGITCALIPTD
-334 TPGVEIGLRHNPGG
+334 TKGVEIGLRHNPGG
-348 AFMNGPNSGKDVFVP
+348 AFQNGPNSGKDVFVP
-363 MEWVIGGQA
+363 MEWVIGGQQ

-400 GKAAARMSG
+400 SKMAARTTG

-431 LARIAGVTYRMDAAR
+431 LARIGGITYRMDAAR
-446 VLTATALDLGGKPSV
+446 TLTATALDMGGKPSV

-476 TINDAMDI
+476 AINDAMDV

-493 PSNYLQ
+493 PSNYLA

-540 AAANDD
+540 AAADED
-546 AEAGLKAFDEAFFAH
+546 TAEGLKAFDEAFFAH

-572 FVLAVTGARFVAAP
+572 FVLALTGARFVKAP
-586 DLGPTAGYAKR
+586 DIGPTAAYARR

-612 MLTLGGDLKRREKI
+612 MLLLGGDLKRREKI

-644 KRFEDDGRPA
+644 KRFEDDGRPE
-654 ADLPIV
+654 ADLPLV

-682 PVTGVGA
+682 PVAGVGL

-702 RGASDALG
+702 KGASDKLG
-710 HEVAKLLLSPSETR
+710 HEVAKLLLSPSESR
-724 DRLTDGLFIDLKR
+724 ERLTSGMYFELDEN
-737 DDPMGLME
+737 DPIGLME

-754 EAVERKLAKGLGAGV
+754 ESVERKLGV
-769 NTLNMEAVLAKGV
+769 VVNSSNMERVLQKGV
-782 AEGVINELEAEEVR
+782 ADGVINELEAETVR
-796 EAMAIT
+796 EAMALT
-802 AEAIAVDDFPGAPKK
+802 EKAIAVDDFPGRLKE

>member
-1 MYGRPT
+1 
-7 ETQAE
+7 
-12 NIMSGITWLLL
+12 MSGITWLLL
-23 TLIVAGT
+23 ILVAFGA
-30 LAYRRSPLL
+30 LAYRRSSLPV
-39 IWTGAAAVLLL
+39 WTGAAAILLV
-50 AVQLAGEG
+50 AIQVTGGG
-58 LAPVAWI
+58 LTPLPWI

-71 GLLNF
+71 VALNF
-76 KPLRRATLSKP
+76 KLLRRALLSRH

-99 SSTEKDAIDAGTV
+99 SATEKDAIDAGSV

-121 RPNWT
+121 RPNWNE
-126 TLLRTPRA
+126 LLRTPPA
-134 ELNDEER
+134 ELSAEER
-141 AFLDGPVED
+141 AFLDGPVEE

-157 WKINQELNDLPPE
+157 WRINHELNDLPPE
-170 VWTFLGKHR
+170 VWDFLGKNR
-179 FFGMI
+179 FFAMI

-190 GLDFSARAQSE
+190 GLDFSARAQSD
-201 VVVKIASRSGTA
+201 VVVKIASRCGTA

-226 ELLMHYGTSEQKQ
+226 ELLMHYGTTEQKQ
-239 HFLPRLARGEEI
+239 YYLPRLARGEEI

-262 SDAGSMPDIGVVCKG
+262 SDAGSMPDEGIVCKG
-277 EYKGKEV
+277 EHKGKEV
-284 LGFRVNWQK
+284 LGFRVNWEK
-293 RYITLGPIATI
+293 RYITLGPIATL

-311 EDPDGLLGG
+311 RDPDGLLGG
-320 KRERGITCALIPTD
+320 QQELGITCALIPT
-334 TPGVEIGLRHNPGG
+334 TAPGVEIGLRHDPGG
-348 AFMNGPNSGKDVFVP
+348 AFQNGPNSGKDVFVP
-363 MEWVIGGQA
+363 MDWVIGGQA

-400 GKAAARMSG
+400 GKAAARMTG

-417 FKIPIGRFEGIEEP
+417 FRIPIGRFEGIEEP
-431 LARIAGVTYRMDAAR
+431 LARIGGITYRMDAAR
-446 VLTATALDLGGKPSV
+446 ILTASALDLGGKPSV

-476 TINDAMDI
+476 AINDAMDV
-484 HAGRAVCLG
+484 HAGRAICLG
-493 PSNYLQ
+493 PRNYLAQ
-499 QTYQTVPVAITVEG
+499 SYQTVPVAITVEG
-513 ANILTRSMIIFGQ
+513 ANILTRTMIIFGQ

-572 FVLAVTGARFVAAP
+572 FVLAVTGARFVKAP
-586 DLGPTAGYAKR
+586 DLGPTAAYARR

-612 MLTLGGDLKRREKI
+612 MLTLGGELKRREKI

-644 KRFEDDGRPA
+644 KRFEDDGRPT
-654 ADLPIV
+654 ADLPLV
-660 RWALD
+660 QWALD
-665 DSLAIIE
+665 DSLGIIE

-682 PVTGVGA
+682 PVRGVGA
-689 VLRPFVLPLGRRY
+689 VLRPFVLPLGRRHK
-702 RGASDALG
+702 GASDTLG

-724 DRLTDGLFIDLKR
+724 DRLTAGVFIER
-737 DDPMGLME
+737 SEDDPMGLME

-754 EAVERKLAKGLGAGV
+754 EPVERKLAQALGASISPM
-769 NTLNMEAVLAKGV
+769 NMEAVLKKGL
-782 AEGVINELEAEEVR
+782 ADAVINELEAETVR

-802 AEAIAVDDFPGAPKK
+802 AEAIAVDDFPGRPKKK

>member
-1 MYGRPT
+1 
-7 ETQAE
+7 
-12 NIMSGITWLLL
+12 MSGLIWLLL
-23 TLIVAGT
+23 IVVAAGA
-30 LAYRRSPLL
+30 LAYRRSNLPT
-39 IWTGAAAVLLL
+39 WTAVFAVLLL
-50 AVQLAGEG
+50 AAQLAAGA
-58 LAPVAWI
+58 LSPWPWV
-65 VFAVIA
+65 VFAAVA
-71 GLLNF
+71 ALFNL
-76 KPLRRATLSKP
+76 KPIRRALLSRP

-99 SSTEKDAIDAGTV
+99 SATEKEAIDAGTV

-121 RPNWT
+121 RPNWNS
-126 TLLRTPRA
+126 LLRTPRG
-134 ELNDEER
+134 ELTAEER
-141 AFLDGPVED
+141 AFLDGPVEE

-157 WKINQELNDLPPE
+157 WKINRELDDLPPE
-170 VWTFLGKHR
+170 VWKFLARNR

-201 VVVKIASRSGTA
+201 VVLKVASRSGAA

-226 ELLMHYGTSEQKQ
+226 ELLMHYGTAEQKQ
-239 HFLPRLARGEEI
+239 YFLPRLAVGEEI
-251 PAFALTGPWAG
+251 PAFALTGTWAG
-262 SDAGSMPDIGVVCKG
+262 SDAGSMPDAGVVCKG

-284 LGFRVNWQK
+284 LGFRVNWEK
-293 RYITLGPIATI
+293 RYITLGPVATI

-311 EDPDGLLGG
+311 RDPDGLLGG
-320 KRERGITCALIPTD
+320 KKELGITCALIPTH
-334 TPGVEIGLRHNPGG
+334 TEGVEIGRRHNPGG
-348 AFMNGPNSGKDVFVP
+348 AFMNGPNTGTDVFVP
-363 MEWVIGGQA
+363 MEWIIGGQS

-400 GKAAARMSG
+400 GKAAARMTG

-417 FKIPIGRFEGIEEP
+417 FRIPIGRFEGIEEP
-431 LARIAGVTYRMDAAR
+431 LARIGGVTYRMDAAR

-476 TINDAMDI
+476 TINDAMDV

-493 PSNYLQ
+493 PSNYLAQ
-499 QTYQTVPVAITVEG
+499 SYQTVPVAITVEG
-513 ANILTRSMIIFGQ
+513 ANILTRTMIIFGQ

-540 AAANDD
+540 AAADED
-546 AEAGLKAFDEAFFAH
+546 ATAGLKAFDDAFFAH

-572 FVLAVTGARFVAAP
+572 FVLALTGGRFVQAP
-586 DLGPTAGYAKR
+586 DLGPTAVYAKR

-654 ADLPIV
+654 GDLPLV
-660 RWALD
+660 LWALE
-665 DSLAIIE
+665 DSLAIVD

-682 PVTGVGA
+682 PVRGVGA

-702 RGASDALG
+702 KGASDVLG
-710 HEVAKLLLSPSETR
+710 HKVAKLLLSPSETR
-724 DRLTDGLFIDLKR
+724 DRLTEGLFFDLDR
-737 DDPMGLME
+737 EDPMGLME
-745 LALEKVIAA
+745 LAMLKVIAA
-754 EAVERKLAKGLGAGV
+754 EPAERKLAQGLGASITAG
-769 NTLNMEAVLAKGV
+769 NMESVLRKGV
-782 AEGVINELEAEEVR
+782 SEGVINELEAETIR
-796 EAMAIT
+796 EAMDIT
-802 AEAIAVDDFPGAPKK
+802 AQAIAVDDFPGKARK

>member
-1 MYGRPT
+1 MT
-7 ETQAE
+7 VLTT
-12 NIMSGITWLLL
+12 ILL
-23 TLIVAGT
+23 TLVVIGV
-30 LAYRRSPLL
+30 LAYRRSSLPV
-39 IWTGAAAVLLL
+39 WTGALAVLLL
-50 AVQLAGEG
+50 AVQLAGAG
-58 LAPVAWI
+58 LSPVPWV
-65 VFAVIA
+65 VFALVA
-71 GLLNF
+71 GLLNL
-76 KPLRRATLSKP
+76 KPLRRTVLSRP

-99 SSTEKDAIDAGTV
+99 SQTEKDAIDAGTV
-112 WWDAELFSG
+112 WWDAELFTG

-126 TLLRTPRA
+126 SLLRTPRP
-134 ELNDEER
+134 ELSEEEQ
-141 AFLDGPVED
+141 AYLDGPVEE

-157 WKINQELNDLPPE
+157 WKINRELDDLPPE
-170 VWTFLGKHR
+170 VWDFLGKHR
-179 FFGMI
+179 FFAMI
-184 IPKEYG
+184 IPKEFG

-201 VVVKIASRSGTA
+201 IVMKIASRSVAA

-226 ELLMHYGTSEQKQ
+226 ELLMHYGTPEQKQ
-239 HFLPRLARGEEI
+239 HFLPRLAKGLEI

-262 SDAGSMPDIGVVCKG
+262 SDAGSMPDDGIVCKG

-284 LGFRVNWQK
+284 LGFRVNWSK

-311 EDPDGLLGG
+311 RDPDGLLGG
-320 KRERGITCALIPTD
+320 KKELGITCALIPTD
-334 TPGVEIGLRHNPGG
+334 TPGVEIGRRHNPAG
-348 AFMNGPNSGKDVFVP
+348 AFQNGPNYGTDVFVP

-400 GKAAARMSG
+400 SKMAARMTG

-446 VLTATALDLGGKPSV
+446 VLTATALALGGKPSV

-476 TINDAMDI
+476 AINDAMDV

-493 PSNYLQ
+493 PKNYLA

-540 AAANDD
+540 AAADPD
-546 AEAGLKAFDEAFFAH
+546 ESAGLQAFDEAFFGHA
-561 VGFTISNLVRS
+561 GFTISNLVRS
-572 FVLAVTGARFVAAP
+572 FVLAITGARFVKAP
-586 DLGPTAGYAKR
+586 DLGPTAIYARK

-612 MLTLGGDLKRREKI
+612 MLTLGGDLKRREKL

-682 PVTGVGA
+682 PVKGVGGF
-689 VLRPFVLPLGRRY
+689 LRPFVLPLGRRC
-702 RGASDALG
+702 RPASDRLG
-710 HEVAKLLLSPSETR
+710 HEVAKLMLSPSETR
-724 DRLTDGLFIDLKR
+724 DRLTAGMFFER
-737 DDPMGLME
+737 SEDDPVGLME
-745 LALEKVIAA
+745 LALEKVIAF
-754 EAVERKLAKGLGAGV
+754 EPIERKLGTVVNTSNMEKVLAKGLAD
-769 NTLNMEAVLAKGV
+769 
-782 AEGVINELEAEEVR
+782 GVINELEAETVR

-802 AEAIAVDDFPGAPKK
+802 TEAIAVDDFPGRSRK

>member
-1 MYGRPT
+1 
-7 ETQAE
+7 
-12 NIMSGITWLLL
+12 MSGITWLLL
-23 TLIVAGT
+23 TIIVFGV
-30 LAYRRSPLL
+30 LAYRRSALP
-39 IWTGAAAVLLL
+39 IWTAAAALLLL
-50 AVQLAGEG
+50 AVQLTGNG
-58 LAPVAWI
+58 LAPIPWI

-71 GLLNF
+71 GLLNL
-76 KPLRRATLSKP
+76 KPLRRAVLSKP
-87 LLKWFKSVLPPM
+87 LLGWFKSVLPPM
-99 SSTEKDAIDAGTV
+99 SATEKDAIDAGTV

-121 RPNWT
+121 RPNWNS
-126 TLLRTPRA
+126 LLRTPRA
-134 ELNDEER
+134 ELTAEER
-141 AFLDGPVED
+141 AFLDGPVDE

-157 WKINQELNDLPPE
+157 WKINHELNDLPPE
-170 VWTFLGKHR
+170 VWAFLAKHR

-201 VVVKIASRSGTA
+201 VVLKVASRSGSA

-226 ELLMHYGTSEQKQ
+226 ELLMHYGTTEQKQ
-239 HFLPRLARGEEI
+239 YFLPRLAKGEEI

-262 SDAGSMPDIGVVCKG
+262 SDAGSMPDAGVVCKG

-284 LGFRVNWQK
+284 LGFRVNWEK
-293 RYITLGPIATI
+293 RYITLGPVATL

-311 EDPDGLLGG
+311 RDPDGLLGG
-320 KRERGITCALIPTD
+320 AKELGITCALIPTD
-334 TPGVEIGLRHNPGG
+334 TPGVEIGLRHDPGG

-400 GKAAARMSG
+400 GKAAARMTG

-417 FKIPIGRFEGIEEP
+417 FRIPIGRFEGIEEP

-446 VLTATALDLGGKPSV
+446 VLTATALALGGKPSV

-476 TINDAMDI
+476 AINDAMDV

-493 PSNYLQ
+493 PSNYLAQ
-499 QTYQTVPVAITVEG
+499 SYQTVPVAITVEG

-540 AAANDD
+540 AAADDD
-546 AEAGLKAFDEAFFAH
+546 ATAGLQAFDEAFFAH

-572 FVLAVTGARFVAAP
+572 FVLAITGGRLVQAP
-586 DLGPTAGYAKR
+586 DLGPTAMYANR

-682 PVTGVGA
+682 PVPGVGPL
-689 VLRPFVLPLGRRY
+689 LRPFVLPLGRRNK
-702 RGASDALG
+702 GASDVLG

-724 DRLTDGLFIDLKR
+724 DRLTDGLFIELKR

-754 EAVERKLAKGLGAGV
+754 EPVERKLGASINPV
-769 NTLNMEAVLAKGV
+769 NMETLLKKGV
-782 AEGVINELEAEEVR
+782 ADGVINELEAETVR
-796 EAMAIT
+796 EAMDLT
-802 AEAIAVDDFPGAPKK
+802 EQAIAVDDFPPRSQKK